1 MKKGAL
7 LLLSFLLF
15 SPRFF
20 AQTEDIQT
28 QDSQA
33 QTQEQLQSQVM
44 DIDFSWFN
52 YFDYFSDTFFE
63 LINSVLNQNQNEIL
77 SQENQEL
84 RTDDAEEKQQP
95 FFEECR
101 SLQDYDPYSGVTWL
115 IDGDEECYYGWWE
128 DY

>member
-33 QTQEQLQSQVM
+33 HPQTQEQLQSQVM

-63 LINSVLNQNQNEIL
+63 LINSVLNQNENLIE
-77 SQENQEL
+77 ENQEL
-84 RTDDAEEKQQP
+84 SSDDAEEEHPP